1 MSGDE
6 KGAWKMKKIFGISA
20 ILCILVMFAGS
31 AWSYTI
37 LDGETYV
44 GDKDFI
50 IASDTFTPS
59 YANELA
65 WVQDELGPEYTF
77 AEEDK
82 YNVSEGNWSAVDG
95 ESTFYALDLKGE
107 PAYFFLRIGTGG
119 LNPTPLTHYLY
130 ENLQQLAWA
139 VINLDEIYTAQNF
152 DIGRISHVGE
162 IGGLPVTEPTT
173 LFLLGLGLIGLA
185 GMRRK

>member
-1 MSGDE
+1 
-6 KGAWKMKKIFGISA
+6 MKKIFGISA

-37 LDGETYV
+37 SGGTIDV
-44 GDKDFI
+44 GNEDTI
-50 IASDTFTPS
+50 YASATVGNS
-59 YANELA
+59 YAEELA
-65 WVQDELGPEYTF
+65 WVQSELGSEYTF
-77 AEEDK
+77 SEEDK
-82 YNVSEGNWSAVDG
+82 YNVSESNWSAVDD
-95 ESTFYALDLKGE
+95 EDTFGALHLKGE
-107 PAYFFLRIGTGG
+107 PAYFFIKIGTGG

-139 VINLDEIYTAQNF
+139 VINLDEIYIAQNF

-162 IGGLPVTEPTT
+162 IGGLPVPEPTT